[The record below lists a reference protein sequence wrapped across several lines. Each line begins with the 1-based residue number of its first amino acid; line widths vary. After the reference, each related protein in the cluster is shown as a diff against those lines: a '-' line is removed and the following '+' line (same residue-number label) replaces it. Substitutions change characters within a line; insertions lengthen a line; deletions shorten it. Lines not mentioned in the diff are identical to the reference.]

1 MKKVTL
7 FERDYDNL
15 LDSFWYLL
23 GEAESKAMNDDDIL
37 LKHQVECFYRQYN
50 ELTGAECKPRWIKE

>member
-1 MKKVTL
+1 MTKTQQQ
-7 FERDYDNL
+7 DL

-23 GEAESKAMNDDDIL
+23 GETEQKAMNDDDIL

-50 ELTGAECKPRWIKE
+50 ELRGTDCKPRWKKD